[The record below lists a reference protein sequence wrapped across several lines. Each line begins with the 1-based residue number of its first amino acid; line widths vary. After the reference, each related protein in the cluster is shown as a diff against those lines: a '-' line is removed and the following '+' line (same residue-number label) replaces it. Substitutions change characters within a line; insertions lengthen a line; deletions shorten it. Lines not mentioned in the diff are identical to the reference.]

1 MGFCKVLEYRSLI
14 SVELQATSQSRRS
27 PTNVSTGAVTATLL
41 ARKFVDYIGN
51 GLLLCPWGRA
61 VPHDQGT
68 CQVWSAVYSQVN
80 DGIVVGWGDSSL
92 DDVLQ
97 SITFLT
103 IPFMEGILMVDGDLL
118 FVGGGQLSW
127 FCVLVQKSGIYIPT
141 LYRNPQHEAPL
152 EKLIQQTEIVHKET
166 VFRKLQIAEA
176 VSITCQHP
184 TINIQQSAD
193 FILPSARP
201 QQTIHHQEQQA
212 PRQQP
217 PQEQQPQ
224 EQQVQPANQRPGPV
238 TRAAANLARTSRQP
252 PDSHPQPN
260 SQ

>member
-1 MGFCKVLEYRSLI
+1 M
-14 SVELQATSQSRRS
+14 ELQATSQSRRS

-127 FCVLVQKSGIYIPT
+127 FCVLVQFLLDHLLDEMVCIAVVGEELSNTFKF
-141 LYRNPQHEAPL
+141 
-152 EKLIQQTEIVHKET
+152 T
-166 VFRKLQIAEA
+166 VDL
-176 VSITCQHP
+176 
-184 TINIQQSAD
+184 
-193 FILPSARP
+193 RP
-201 QQTIHHQEQQA
+201 
-212 PRQQP
+212 
-217 PQEQQPQ
+217 
-224 EQQVQPANQRPGPV
+224 V
-238 TRAAANLARTSRQP
+238 AAMGESP
-252 PDSHPQPN
+252 IDIG
-260 SQ
+260 